1 MTTPCCHK
9 GWLPFD
15 LEIVAEDSSVMSFRR
30 VVFAVGQF
38 VETNFPDLR
47 NEQKDRT
54 MKLLLAD
61 DSGTMRTIQKRC
73 LLKLGLAETDITEA
87 EDGQQALTQFE
98 GGTFDVVLSDWNMP
112 NMDGLTFLQKVREIN
127 KDVPFIMITT
137 EAERARVVTAIQA
150 GVTDYLVKPFTPD
163 DLRAKLEK
171 WVAAPV

>member
-1 MTTPCCHK
+1 
-9 GWLPFD
+9 
-15 LEIVAEDSSVMSFRR
+15 
-30 VVFAVGQF
+30 
-38 VETNFPDLR
+38 
-47 NEQKDRT
+47 

-98 GGTFDVVLSDWNMP
+98 SANFDVVLSDWNMP
-112 NMDGLTFLQKVREIN
+112 NMDGLTFLQKVRETN